1 MKITAVIRYKHGELW
16 KALKTVGWT
25 QAELARRVGM
35 HQSLIGL
42 IFNLRKRPSEAQADK
57 IQAAFAEANCYLDV
71 LGAWPS
77 SFKLTGNQEITAEV
91 PAERLLIQNTI
102 LALTEG
108 ELNEPFFDKEDLDGL
123 EEALES
129 LTPDE
134 AQVISLRFG
143 LNGADLTCAE
153 VARKLDRWPSDI
165 QRIEAKGLRKLRHP
179 AQMKKFIGA
188 WPKLHTALKE
198 HGYAYVSPTT
208 ALELLNP
215 QREMA

>member
-16 KALKTVGWT
+16 KALRTVGWS
-25 QAELARRVGM
+25 QSELARRVGM
-35 HQSLIGL
+35 HPSVVGL
-42 IFNLRKRPSEAQADK
+42 FFNLRKRPSAAQADK

-77 SFKLTGNQEITAEV
+77 SFKLTGTQEITAEV

-108 ELNEPFFDKEDLDGL
+108 ELNEPVFDKEDLDGL
-123 EEALES
+123 NDALQS
-129 LTPDE
+129 LTPPE
-134 AQVISLRFG
+134 AQVIALRFG
-143 LNGADLTCAE
+143 MDGPELTCAE
-153 VARKLDRWPSDI
+153 VAKKTGRWAADV
-165 QRIEAKGLRKLRHP
+165 QRLEYKGLRKLRHP

-188 WPKLHTALKE
+188 WPKLHTAIKE
-198 HGYAYVSPTT
+198 HEYTYVSPST

-215 QREMA
+215 QREKD